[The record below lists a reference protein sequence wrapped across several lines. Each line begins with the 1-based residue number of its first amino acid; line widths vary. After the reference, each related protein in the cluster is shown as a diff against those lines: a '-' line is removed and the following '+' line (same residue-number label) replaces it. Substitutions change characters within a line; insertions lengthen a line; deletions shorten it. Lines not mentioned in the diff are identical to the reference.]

1 MLSWYHT
8 TDTLSQSIQ
17 IRCKV
22 HLAIDMPH
30 CIPRTNKI
38 KLHINFSI
46 KKCSAVCFVCV
57 GLKFHHLVHVS
68 SRIIRGR
75 QVIKMNSRHC
85 YFNHVFFASRY
96 LSSRW
101 WIIKRRTG
109 AKNINPWSLRFDHIS
124 CNALKIPKFIFRCA
138 IIVFFL
144 VLLLHFFS
152 LCVMFWPFM
161 KCKLLTFIIDT
172 NNIAPQHHIGHC
184 FTDKLC
190 KWICVVMLSLWSF
203 VYVTHSKVY
212 HQHTMC
218 VCVSFRSVC
227 AQTAISLHI
236 VSV

>member
-1 MLSWYHT
+1 M
-8 TDTLSQSIQ
+8 
-17 IRCKV
+17 
-22 HLAIDMPH
+22 
-30 CIPRTNKI
+30 
-38 KLHINFSI
+38 
-46 KKCSAVCFVCV
+46 CFVCV

-75 QVIKMNSRHC
+75 QVIKMNSRHS
-85 YFNHVFFASRY
+85 YFNHVFFASHY

-109 AKNINPWSLRFDHIS
+109 AKNINPWSWRFDHIS

-144 VLLLHFFS
+144 VLLLHLFS

-172 NNIAPQHHIGHC
+172 NNIAPHRPHC
-184 FTDKLC
+184 STDKLC

-203 VYVTHSKVY
+203 VYITQQSVPSTYNV
-212 HQHTMC
+212 C
-218 VCVSFRSVC
+218 VCELPFCLCTNCYFTSHCKR
-227 AQTAISLHI
+227 I
-236 VSV
+236 VV